1 MPKQE
6 VRKKDQGMTVIEVVV
21 AITIFLIGVGFILQ
35 SDAVSQRYRAR
46 HEIRQQMIFYAA
58 GQLEAY
64 IENPSNIKNPSD
76 FFQDNTAPF
85 NQFTVAVSEEDMS
98 GLTTGYY
105 PRKVTVTVTDRNNS
119 DIPAVSLST
128 YRVYSK
134 S

>member
-1 MPKQE
+1 MPRQKF
-6 VRKKDQGMTVIEVVV
+6 RKKDQGMTVIEVVV
-21 AITIFLIGVGFILQ
+21 AITIFLIGIGFILQ

-46 HEIRQQMIFYAA
+46 HEIRQQMIFFAA

-64 IENPSNIKNPSD
+64 IENPSD
-76 FFQDNTAPF
+76 FFRDNTTPF
-85 NQFTVAVSEEDMS
+85 NQFNVAISEEDMS
-98 GLTTGYY
+98 GLSTGYY

-128 YRVYSK
+128 YRFYSK